1 MNIYSE
7 ESREKYYQASL
18 PEIISNARI
27 ISTIVL
33 ILTISS
39 MVLDILLLRSVIFL
53 SIRIGAIFFALLTL
67 TASFSGSVV
76 KRRIINTGLI
86 LNAHFGVNLMNVHVI
101 LIAYTDKDLPQIFKV
116 TSIFIACLTL
126 MVEVVFSSGIRRYLY
141 ISILPPAAI
150 ITISIYFIGIPDHD
164 WMVFMIFPICL
175 FITLFVAWKQDRQD
189 RQKFFRDQINI
200 EKDVVEKEAKLKDEF
215 ISNVRHELR
224 TPMNG
229 IVGIHQLLKKTDL
242 TAEQKELLDMA
253 ERSSSQLANMIEDLL
268 DISTMDQRV
277 ITLKLEEV
285 ELHDFFESVFNSFQ
299 AVGKKEIEY
308 RYSFNGS
315 KDLIITCD
323 QKRLYQVVS
332 NLLGNAQKFTAEGM
346 ISLDVDILSEND
358 SCVEMKVAVTDTG
371 IGIPQDKIVRVFDR
385 FYQVD
390 SSTSKKFKGTGLG
403 LAITKRIIE
412 SMGGKIV
419 CNSIEGQ
426 GSVFFFIVRLRKGLK
441 S

>member
-1 MNIYSE
+1 
-7 ESREKYYQASL
+7 
-18 PEIISNARI
+18 
-27 ISTIVL
+27 VL
-33 ILTISS
+33 LK
-39 MVLDILLLRSVIFL
+39 SVIFL
-53 SIRIGAIFFALLTL
+53 SIRLGAIVFSALTILT
-67 TASFSGSVV
+67 SFSDSVI

-86 LNAHFGVNLMNVHVI
+86 LNAHFGVNLMNIHVI
-101 LIAYTDKDLPQIFKV
+101 LLAYTDKDLPPVFKT

-126 MVEVVFSSGIRRYLY
+126 LVEVVFSAGIRRFLY
-141 ISILPPAAI
+141 IAILPPAMIVTTAL
-150 ITISIYFIGIPDHD
+150 YFIGIPDNE
-164 WMVFMIFPICL
+164 WMIFMIYPICL
-175 FITLFVAWKQDRQD
+175 LITLFVAFRQDRQD
-189 RQKFFRDQINI
+189 REKFFRDEMNM
-200 EKDVVEKEAKLKDEF
+200 EKSVVEKEAKLKDEF

-242 TAEQKELLDMA
+242 TKEQEELLEMA
-253 ERSSSQLANMIEDLL
+253 EKSSSQLSNMIEELL
-268 DISTMDQRV
+268 DISTMDQRT

-285 ELHDFFESVFNSFQ
+285 ELYDFFESVFNSFQ

-308 RYSFNGS
+308 RYNFNGR
-315 KDLIITCD
+315 KELTVTCD

-332 NLLGNAQKFTAEGM
+332 NLLGNAEKFTAEGM

-403 LAITKRIIE
+403 LAISKRIIE
-412 SMGGKIV
+412 AMGGKIV
-419 CNSIEGQ
+419 CNSIEAQ
-426 GSVFFFIVRLRKGLK
+426 GSVFFFIVRLRKGV
-441 S
+441 SRTS